1 MLNYAN
7 TGGGESDTHRE
18 KKTQDALDWKGM
30 TVMMVCVCG
39 GGGWDMWFCIV
50 TDATK
55 CI

>member
-30 TVMMVCVCG
+30 TVMMVCVCVVVVVG
-39 GGGWDMWFCIV
+39 ICGF
-50 TDATK
+50 A
-55 CI
+55 